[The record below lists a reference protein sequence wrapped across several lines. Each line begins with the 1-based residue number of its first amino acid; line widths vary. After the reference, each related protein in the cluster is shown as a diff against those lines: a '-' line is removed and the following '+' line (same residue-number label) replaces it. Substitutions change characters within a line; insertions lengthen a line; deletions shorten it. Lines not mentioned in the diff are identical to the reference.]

1 MAANTK
7 PTFDP
12 SIFSWEDVNKVYWS
26 QSARQNLSKEHD
38 FIILK
43 DDKHFIENKKDLDLL
58 REYFRADEALLKT
71 FLSSQADNLFY
82 PNTLIEYTG
91 DDGKVRYGIAGT
103 LLWNDPCFLEQKEI
117 FILRISNDLQPS
129 LPWIRIKRRTM
140 FSRRNEI
147 SNAKYIVEA
156 TINEM
161 HYILHE
167 ASQIYGL
174 TVEEARVG
182 TMDVIGSLKVGNQDM
197 PVVVTT
203 FFSKIN
209 GHLVAFYEPTS
220 QVVDHRMVDAWIS
233 KFEAAKLKNK
243 CDASNYAHCIAYCRD
258 RLSDSQ
264 LSAH

>member
-1 MAANTK
+1 
-7 PTFDP
+7 
-12 SIFSWEDVNKVYWS
+12 
-26 QSARQNLSKEHD
+26 
-38 FIILK
+38 
-43 DDKHFIENKKDLDLL
+43 
-58 REYFRADEALLKT
+58 
-71 FLSSQADNLFY
+71 
-82 PNTLIEYTG
+82 
-91 DDGKVRYGIAGT
+91 
-103 LLWNDPCFLEQKEI
+103 
-117 FILRISNDLQPS
+117 
-129 LPWIRIKRRTM
+129 M

-147 SNAKYIVEA
+147 GNANYIVEA

-167 ASQIYGL
+167 ASQIDGL

-182 TMDVIGSLKVGNQDM
+182 TMDVIGTLKVGNQDM

-233 KFEAAKLKNK
+233 RFEAAKLKNK

-258 RLSDSQ
+258 LLSDSQ

>member
-1 MAANTK
+1 
-7 PTFDP
+7 
-12 SIFSWEDVNKVYWS
+12 
-26 QSARQNLSKEHD
+26 
-38 FIILK
+38 
-43 DDKHFIENKKDLDLL
+43 
-58 REYFRADEALLKT
+58 
-71 FLSSQADNLFY
+71 
-82 PNTLIEYTG
+82 
-91 DDGKVRYGIAGT
+91 
-103 LLWNDPCFLEQKEI
+103 
-117 FILRISNDLQPS
+117 
-129 LPWIRIKRRTM
+129 M

-167 ASQIYGL
+167 ASQIDGV

-243 CDASNYAHCIAYCRD
+243 CDASNYAHCIAYCRS
-258 RLSDSQ
+258 LQSDSQ
-264 LSAH
+264 LSVH